1 MSDAGVGQALRLQCL
16 RDEFSLH
23 RLPPDAEIPP
33 AVLDSKI
40 YWIGKTDEELSIVCA
55 SGIVVPSDQ
64 HSELWSCFRVCGP
77 LDLGMTGV
85 LAGIAA
91 VLRDAG
97 ISIFALST
105 FDTDYVLVK
114 SKVFEAAQ
122 NALSAAG
129 YDL

>member
-1 MSDAGVGQALRLQCL
+1 M
-16 RDEFSLH
+16 
-23 RLPPDAEIPP
+23 
-33 AVLDSKI
+33 LDSKI
-40 YWIGKTDEELSIVCA
+40 YWIGKTDEELSVVCDCDIA
-55 SGIVVPSDQ
+55 VSSDQ
-64 HSELWSCFRVCGP
+64 NSEGWSCFKICGP

-91 VLRDAG
+91 VLRDAH

-114 SKVFEAAQ
+114 STTFESAK

-129 YDL
+129 YEL